1 MDKTLLTRRSVLA
14 FCGCA
19 VAGVIGVRVGVV
31 NDERTVIPEK
41 YYPAGK
47 WLPMDGA
54 FIMSDATKEQTDG
67 YSFCV
72 VSASLMTPRQYLRKS
87 HDEYSK
93 YGDVNTE
100 TKLKDA
106 DKKCVVALK
115 MRVRNRGNTD
125 GGFKTYLWHCVPE
138 SSPNY
143 DFYVNTDLLNQAM
156 PVLEG
161 SAAFGVQEGKENEIL
176 LPFMMQNTNDYFEDY
191 ETVRFEDAFP
201 GTYTMK
207 MTDLPERRLL
217 RFEVR
222 DS

>member
-1 MDKTLLTRRSVLA
+1 MTRRSALIL
-14 FCGCA
+14 CGCA
-19 VAGVIGVRVGVV
+19 VAGCIGARISFV
-31 NDERTVIPEK
+31 NENRTVIPEK

-54 FIMSDATKEQTDG
+54 FFGSTAVQEETTG
-67 YSFCV
+67 YSFCIV
-72 VSASLMTPRQYLRKS
+72 DASLMTPRGYLKKS

-93 YGDVNTE
+93 YGDVAIE
-100 TKLKDA
+100 TNLKDA
-106 DKKCVVALK
+106 DKKCVIAVK
-115 MRVRNRGNTD
+115 MRISNRDNVE
-125 GGFKTYLWHCVPE
+125 GGIKTYLWHLVPE
-138 SSPNY
+138 FSPNY
-143 DFYVNTDLLNQAM
+143 DFYVNENLLAQAM
-156 PVLEG
+156 PVLNG
-161 SAAFGVQEGKENEIL
+161 SAAFAVQEGKENELL

-217 RFEVR
+217 RFVVR